1 MPTVTRVRVEGVPD
15 AAMAAFKA
23 AADRSG
29 ESQTDVINWCLSML
43 SRSYPRS
50 QFYWT
55 PGDGGALVRVPE
67 EPLVSSG
74 SQTTLTVNLLPLAL
88 QGLSNSR
95 SRYRCEDDGVLARA
109 AHLAVYYDRRD
120 GQLGYGFVAGNAVI
134 TVAHLH
140 MVRTS

>member
-29 ESQTDVINWCLSML
+29 ESQTNVINWCLSML

-50 QFYWT
+50 QFYWA
-55 PGDGGALVRVPE
+55 PGDGGALVRISE
-67 EPLVSSG
+67 EPLASG
-74 SQTTLTVNLLPLAL
+74 GSRTDLTVNLLSLAL

-95 SRYRCEDDGVLARA
+95 SRFRCEDDGVLARV

-134 TVAHLH
+134 GVSHLH